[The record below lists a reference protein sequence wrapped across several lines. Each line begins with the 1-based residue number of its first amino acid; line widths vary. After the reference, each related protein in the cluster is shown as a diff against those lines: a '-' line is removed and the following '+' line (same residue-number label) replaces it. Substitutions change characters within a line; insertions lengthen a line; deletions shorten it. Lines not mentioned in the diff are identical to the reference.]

1 MNVQPCMEIDS
12 RRVLILGIKT
22 KLYMVPP
29 RMTGCCETRPM
40 PDHGCCASGDC
51 PAAAVL
57 RALGSELKLVTMH
70 SLMAQGRRF
79 NELRE
84 LTGICQSSLART
96 VRELEELGVV
106 ARVVRTEERP
116 VGVEYRL
123 TPMGE
128 DLGVAIEAI
137 ERWTERW
144 LNDLRA
150 RVDLELA

>member
-1 MNVQPCMEIDS
+1 MPLDII
-12 RRVLILGIKT
+12 LLLGIKT
-22 KLYMVPP
+22 KLYMPEQ
-29 RMTGCCETRPM
+29 RITGCYEVRPM
-40 PDHGCCASGDC
+40 PETGCCASGDC

-57 RALGSELKLVTMH
+57 RVLGSELKLVTMH

-96 VRELEELGVV
+96 VKDLEELGVV
-106 ARVVRTEERP
+106 ERVVLAEERP

-123 TPMGE
+123 TRMGE

-144 LNDLRA
+144 LTELNA

>member
-1 MNVQPCMEIDS
+1 MPD
-12 RRVLILGIKT
+12 
-22 KLYMVPP
+22 
-29 RMTGCCETRPM
+29 TGCCE
-40 PDHGCCASGDC
+40 SGNC
-51 PAAAVL
+51 SAAMVL
-57 RALGSELKLVTMH
+57 HLLASELKLVTMH
-70 SLMAQGRRF
+70 SLMTRGRRF